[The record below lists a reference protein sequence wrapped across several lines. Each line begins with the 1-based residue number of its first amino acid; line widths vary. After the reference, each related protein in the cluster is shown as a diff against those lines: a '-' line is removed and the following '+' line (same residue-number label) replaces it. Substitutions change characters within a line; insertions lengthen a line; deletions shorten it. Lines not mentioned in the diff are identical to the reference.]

1 MVEQLSDDTKIMGL
15 PWKILKVKGGLSDD
29 YQKSPWWPKLD
40 DAAKATVEQLRA
52 KEKQM
57 EAPGEIERAVAEVE
71 KQMESLEVKQEAKQI
86 TTDDERNAEIE
97 RLAKTV
103 EQMKQVEKI
112 KEHERNM
119 KAYKER

>member
-1 MVEQLSDDTKIMGL
+1 
-15 PWKILKVKGGLSDD
+15 
-29 YQKSPWWPKLD
+29 
-40 DAAKATVEQLRA
+40 
-52 KEKQM
+52 
-57 EAPGEIERAVAEVE
+57 
-71 KQMESLEVKQEAKQI
+71 MESLEVKQEAKQI